1 MVNLSSQRRIAA
13 SVLRC
18 SPKKVHFNPE
28 SSAEIKEVITKAD
41 MRQMVKD
48 GVISKRA
55 VKGSSKARV
64 RASRKQKQKGR
75 QSGRG
80 SRKGTKTARLPR
92 KEAWMG
98 RVRAQRRLI
107 HSLKQKVELAK
118 APYRSLYAKIKGGFF
133 RSRRHITLY
142 IKEHDLKVRQ

>member
-64 RASRKQKQKGR
+64 RASRKQKQKG
-75 QSGRG
+75 
-80 SRKGTKTARLPR
+80 
-92 KEAWMG
+92 
-98 RVRAQRRLI
+98 
-107 HSLKQKVELAK
+107 ELAK